1 MIDFRDAQLTDAVPA
16 SLAAQP
22 WAKSLAFAESQLRQ
36 LVLRYIDQS
45 QIYTALDTCPEQIL
59 DVLAVCWKVEWYNT
73 DYPLKTKRQIIKS
86 SIEVRKYQGTKWS
99 TQMALRSV
107 WPDSDIEEWFDYGGE
122 PGCFRVVCNITD
134 PSVPADLETVRENVL
149 LYKRESAH
157 LDNISFMVRRNLT
170 IGHKVEMWNA
180 KVPRCGTLRCGTWW
194 TISRLGYTA
203 GCRLEISPKAE
214 AYAANQPECGTLP
227 ELATTGWST
236 TGDVTITPEAQVW
249 AAAPGESGTENTGIL
264 PITSTKGISVEAQE
278 KIETIP
284 RSYVATPAVCGMFP
298 CNAVE

>member
-36 LVLRYIDQS
+36 MVLRYIDQS

-73 DYPLKTKRQIIKS
+73 NYPLKTKRQIIKS

-134 PSVPADLETVRENVL
+134 PSIPADLETVQENVL

-157 LDNISFMVRRNLT
+157 LESISFMVRRNLT
-170 IGHKVEMWNA
+170 IGHKVDMWNA
-180 KVPRCGTLRCGTWW
+180 EVPRCGTLRCGTWW
-194 TISRLGYTA
+194 TISRRGYSI
-203 GCRLEISPKAE
+203 ESKAE
-214 AYAANQPECGTLP
+214 INPDVGAYVANQPECGTLP
-227 ELATTGWST
+227 EPSTRGWST
-236 TGDVTITPEAQVW
+236 TGNMTTKPNAQAW
-249 AAAPGESGTENTGIL
+249 TANPGESGTEEAGIL
-264 PITSTKGISVEAQE
+264 PVTSTKGLSIESKE

-284 RSYVATPAVCGMFP
+284 RSYTATPAVCGMFP